1 MPQSFLKRLDAI
13 YPPDPTEDGTY
24 GTDGSNE
31 ALRDVFEDAAEK
43 AHTLA
48 GEAILLVLQLAQSI
62 RSRSNGLIDIHE
74 DRRVYSKAC
83 AAVEIKE

>member
-48 GEAILLVLQLAQSI
+48 AEAVLLVLQLTRSI
-62 RSRSNGLIDIHE
+62 KARASGLVDVHE
-74 DRRVYSKAC
+74 DSRVYRKAC
-83 AAVEIKE
+83 AAVEIEE

>member
-1 MPQSFLKRLDAI
+1 MSQSFLKRLDAV
-13 YPPDPTEDGTY
+13 YPSDPTEDGTY

-31 ALRDVFEDAAEK
+31 ALRDVFEDAADK

-48 GEAILLVLQLAQSI
+48 AEAVLLVLQLTRSI
-62 RSRSNGLIDIHE
+62 KARSSVLIDIHE